1 MSQDFEIAPLQDSS
15 VLSLDDMKD
24 RILINPDYQREGQ
37 IWPLSKKQLFI
48 DTLLNKYDVPKLYF
62 HRLVGEHAKSGYGY
76 AIIDGRQRLEAIWEF
91 LRNGFPLAD
100 DFKLLED
107 PTVDLRGKYFNQLP
121 SINAR
126 LSTRLYSRALSV
138 MVVTTDDLDYIED
151 MFTRLNDGVPLNSAE
166 KRNSFGGPLPKIARE
181 LAQHVFFTDR
191 IRVSSSRYRHLDM
204 AGKMLWLAFEA
215 LTNEEIP
222 DTKRATLDTFFRSN
236 KDAPDAKFGAAKTAT
251 EASLAVM
258 AQIFGSK
265 DALLR
270 SSGTITVY
278 FLLFMQ
284 EVGGGVGN
292 VTRAA
297 LQAFEEQRATNR
309 ELFRAESDQV
319 DFKLI
324 EYDELAQSSNDAASI
339 KSRLSTLR
347 EYLGL
352 AAPKP

>member
-1 MSQDFEIAPLQDSS
+1 MSQDFEISPLQDSS

-24 RILINPDYQREGQ
+24 KILINPEYQREGQ

-62 HRLVGEHAKSGYGY
+62 HRLVGEHAKAGYGY

-100 DFKLLED
+100 DFRLLED
-107 PTVDLRGKYFNQLP
+107 PSLDLNGKYFSDLP
-121 SINAR
+121 SVNAR
-126 LSTRLYSRALSV
+126 LSTRLYSRNLSV

-166 KRNSFGGPLPKIARE
+166 KRNSFGGPLPKITRE
-181 LAQHVFFTDR
+181 LARHPFFTDR
-191 IRVSSSRYRHLDM
+191 IRISSSRYRHLDM
-204 AGKMLWLAFEA
+204 AGKMLWLAYHA

-222 DTKRATLDTFFRSN
+222 DTKRATLDAFFRSN
-236 KDAPDAKFGAAKTAT
+236 KDSPDAKFAEARAAT
-251 EASLAVM
+251 EASLTAM
-258 AQIFGSK
+258 AQVFGSR
-265 DALLR
+265 DQLLR

-278 FLLFMQ
+278 FLLFVQ
-284 EVGGGVGN
+284 TVGGGVGAVN
-292 VTRAA
+292 RVA
-297 LQAFEEQRATNR
+297 LQSFEDRRALNR
-309 ELFRAESDQV
+309 ELFKAESDNV

-339 KSRLSTLR
+339 KSRLSMLR
-347 EYLGL
+347 EYLGVV
-352 AAPKP
+352 AANP